1 MFQEAFS
8 IWSTKNSPIII
19 DWEFLFRAN
28 AENLLKQM
36 SVNIGTFNHDKF
48 VQLSMDGPNINW
60 EVLIAFSIQSKK
72 VMIEPNLLIL
82 EVV

>member
-1 MFQEAFS
+1 
-8 IWSTKNSPIII
+8 
-19 DWEFLFRAN
+19 
-28 AENLLKQM
+28 M
-36 SVNIGTFNHDKF
+36 SVNIRTFNHDKF